1 MSIIIGIIL
10 TSPRDN
16 LIRFVIKNLHYFVL
30 EADKVLNEGGGNDY
44 STSSENN
51 LEKAAREDANGF
63 IKAFSKTLTEHKE
76 SGGNDY
82 ANIVQDEDCP
92 EILSLKIEDSYNI
105 QCGRERENN
114 PCDKTKHSHFR
125 TICGVC
131 NNMENR
137 LINRNWIEN

>member
-1 MSIIIGIIL
+1 MEGVRPPSTPSVNFHTFFFYL
-10 TSPRDN
+10 TTP
-16 LIRFVIKNLHYFVL
+16 L
-30 EADKVLNEGGGNDY
+30 
-44 STSSENN
+44 
-51 LEKAAREDANGF
+51 
-63 IKAFSKTLTEHKE
+63 SKTLTEHKE

-92 EILSLKIEDSYNI
+92 EIVSLKIEDSYNI